1 MEWFSPIFRQGSKLC
16 DGISCIWRFHQTLQ
30 SVQHLMQMTF
40 HCLFK
45 LTHGP
50 LCGKIQVLVQVLFDE
65 KHKSQ
70 NTPNDSTISSL
81 QWVPTLFCVDLNLFL
96 HPGLAEA
103 IFLLGTPSLVRPQ
116 QPVWTLL
123 EFGQAMLQLL
133 DLSLGIDLRALF
145 RVVLFF
151 LQAGLGREEYP
162 GSCKGETFQ
171 DNSNIPLELKML
183 KESFFIFVPLGT

>member
-1 MEWFSPIFRQGSKLC
+1 
-16 DGISCIWRFHQTLQ
+16 
-30 SVQHLMQMTF
+30 
-40 HCLFK
+40 
-45 LTHGP
+45 
-50 LCGKIQVLVQVLFDE
+50 
-65 KHKSQ
+65 
-70 NTPNDSTISSL
+70 
-81 QWVPTLFCVDLNLFL
+81 
-96 HPGLAEA
+96 
-103 IFLLGTPSLVRPQ
+103 
-116 QPVWTLL
+116 
-123 EFGQAMLQLL
+123 MLQLL